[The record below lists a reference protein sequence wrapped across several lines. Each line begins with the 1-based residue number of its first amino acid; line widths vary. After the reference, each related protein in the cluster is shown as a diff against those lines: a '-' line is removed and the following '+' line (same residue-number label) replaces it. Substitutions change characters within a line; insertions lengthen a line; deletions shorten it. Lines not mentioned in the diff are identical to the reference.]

1 MSVLRSPGQTN
12 IIAQDTGHTCVY
24 LYLSSP
30 LEAGKSSLQMERS
43 GIKQE
48 LGSGEHSQN
57 GIRTTE
63 VWFVSGK
70 AANKAAR
77 DRLQTLQR
85 EDATL
90 SENKENIPPDVQKE
104 ASQRV
109 QPKET

>member
-1 MSVLRSPGQTN
+1 
-12 IIAQDTGHTCVY
+12 
-24 LYLSSP
+24 
-30 LEAGKSSLQMERS
+30 MERS

-77 DRLQTLQR
+77 DRLQTLKR
-85 EDATL
+85 ENASL
-90 SENKENIPPDVQKE
+90 SENKENIPPGEQEKDAERDESEK
-104 ASQRV
+104 A
-109 QPKET
+109 

>member
-1 MSVLRSPGQTN
+1 
-12 IIAQDTGHTCVY
+12 
-24 LYLSSP
+24 
-30 LEAGKSSLQMERS
+30 MERS

-77 DRLQTLQR
+77 DRLQTLHR
-85 EDATL
+85 EDASL
-90 SENKENIPPDVQKE
+90 SENKENIPPDEQKKD
-104 ASQRV
+104 AQRV

>member
-1 MSVLRSPGQTN
+1 
-12 IIAQDTGHTCVY
+12 
-24 LYLSSP
+24 
-30 LEAGKSSLQMERS
+30 MERS